1 MDMEKNNNF
10 SEKIKSFFR
19 FEITGREI
27 LFIFIIVES
36 ICIIITILIC
46 ITLMVGLKQF
56 VFSIILTI
64 ITGGIC
70 GFITAKIFN
79 NLLKEEL
86 NNSIKYLNG
95 EKNTI
100 RISIINKM
108 VEIMQKNILK
118 DREKINQLVDNKIH
132 EAKAFEEKVNNIVSI
147 NESLLDEIK
156 DSEKEIKANNDSI
169 KKITTIISNL
179 TIALESITREIKEIS
194 ERTGAIAAIA
204 KKGSK
209 VTGAEIQAMGDIKS
223 AVSESADVINKLQI
237 NAKETKKLV
246 ITISEIAKKT
256 NLLSLNAGIEA
267 ARAGEA
273 GKSFAVVA
281 QEIRELAEAATSATR
296 EMSEFLAK
304 TEDLAKQAINVISG
318 QNKIEEAVGVVFTA
332 SDSFI
337 HIVGSLTD
345 ISKIL
350 SDIYATAEE
359 YKTDNELLKILFM
372 KINERLKSLSINIQ
386 DIYKNLTRNLHI
398 INEIG
403 QDISLQKT
411 K

>member
-1 MDMEKNNNF
+1 MEENNNF
-10 SEKIKSFFR
+10 LDKIKLLFR
-19 FEITGREI
+19 FEIGLNEI
-27 LFIFIIVES
+27 LFIFLIVES
-36 ICIIITILIC
+36 ICAIIAVLIC
-46 ITLMVGLKQF
+46 ITLMAGVKHF
-56 VFSIILTI
+56 VFCVVLSIT
-64 ITGGIC
+64 TGAVLS
-70 GFITAKIFN
+70 FFVAKFFDRLFGQEIN
-79 NLLKEEL
+79 NT
-86 NNSIKYLNG
+86 IKYFNG
-95 EKNTI
+95 EKTI
-100 RISIINKM
+100 IKTSVIKKLIN
-108 VEIMQKNILK
+108 IMQTNILR
-118 DREKINQLVDNKIH
+118 DRDKINQLVDKKIH
-132 EAKAFEEKVNNIVSI
+132 EAKEVEIKINNIVSV
-147 NESLLDEIK
+147 NESLLNTIK
-156 DSEKEIKANNDSI
+156 DSEKEIKANSDNI
-169 KKITTIISNL
+169 KKITTILSNL
-179 TIALESITREIKEIS
+179 TVALESITREIKEIS
-194 ERTGAIAAIA
+194 EKTSSIATVA

-209 VTGAEIQAMGDIKS
+209 VTGAEIQAMGNIKS
-223 AVSESADVINKLQI
+223 AVAESADVINKLQI

-246 ITISEIAKKT
+246 VTVSEIAKKT

-304 TEDLAKQAINVISG
+304 TEELAKQAINVISG
-318 QNKIEEAVGVVFTA
+318 QNKIEEAVSVVFTA

-337 HIVGSLTD
+337 HIVGSLSE

-372 KINERLKSLSINIQ
+372 KINERLKSLSVNIQ
-386 DIYKNLTRNLHI
+386 DIYKNLSKNLHI

>member
-1 MDMEKNNNF
+1 
-10 SEKIKSFFR
+10 
-19 FEITGREI
+19 
-27 LFIFIIVES
+27 
-36 ICIIITILIC
+36 
-46 ITLMVGLKQF
+46 
-56 VFSIILTI
+56 
-64 ITGGIC
+64 
-70 GFITAKIFN
+70 
-79 NLLKEEL
+79 
-86 NNSIKYLNG
+86 
-95 EKNTI
+95 
-100 RISIINKM
+100 
-108 VEIMQKNILK
+108 MQTNILR
-118 DREKINQLVDNKIH
+118 DRDKINQLVDKKIH
-132 EAKAFEEKVNNIVSI
+132 EAKEVEIKINNIVSV
-147 NESLLDEIK
+147 NESLLNTIK
-156 DSEKEIKANNDSI
+156 DSEKEIKANSDNI
-169 KKITTIISNL
+169 KKITTILSNL
-179 TIALESITREIKEIS
+179 TVALESITREIKEIS
-194 ERTGAIAAIA
+194 EKTSSIATVA

-209 VTGAEIQAMGDIKS
+209 VTGAEIQAMGNIKS
-223 AVSESADVINKLQI
+223 AVAESADVINKLQI

-246 ITISEIAKKT
+246 VTVSEIAKKT

-304 TEDLAKQAINVISG
+304 TEELAKQAINVISG
-318 QNKIEEAVGVVFTA
+318 QNKIEEAVSVVFTA

-337 HIVGSLTD
+337 HIVGSLSE

-372 KINERLKSLSINIQ
+372 KINERLKSLSVNIQ
-386 DIYKNLTRNLHI
+386 DIYKNLSKNLHI